1 MVFSLKL
8 KKKQF
13 STLKFAQGHHLTY
26 LIDYA
31 NLYCT
36 YVKDPEKKLSC
47 EYYIYPIINSLD

>member
-13 STLKFAQGHHLTY
+13 STLTFAQGHHLTY

-36 YVKDPEKKLSC
+36 YVKDPEKKIKL
-47 EYYIYPIINSLD
+47 